1 MLADGH
7 DDSSFQLHLTRQSA
21 GPFAEVASTIPT
33 FVFQDS
39 LEMSASEGE
48 EVESP
53 ADLGE
58 EAEDLQEQ
66 IERIVAEEA
75 TEAAQDEDSDR

>member
-1 MLADGH
+1 M
-7 DDSSFQLHLTRQSA
+7 
-21 GPFAEVASTIPT
+21 

-39 LEMSASEGE
+39 LEMSASEGKE
-48 EVESP
+48 IDSP